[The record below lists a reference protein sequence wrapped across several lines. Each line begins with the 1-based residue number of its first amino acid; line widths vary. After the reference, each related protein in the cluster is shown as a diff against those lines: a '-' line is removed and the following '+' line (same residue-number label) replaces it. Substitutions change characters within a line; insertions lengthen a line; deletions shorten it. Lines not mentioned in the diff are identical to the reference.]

1 MTASVSASTRV
12 PCHACKLTVRGQPQ
26 MLVPLVEAGSL
37 TVFPAVYSRLVGT
50 LLSLSLPSSRE
61 PWFTDAGSH
70 ARSVYILDN
79 WI

>member
-1 MTASVSASTRV
+1 
-12 PCHACKLTVRGQPQ
+12 